1 MLGKIL
7 VLSAFILV
15 CSGCSTLSKTQEDKP
30 VTAPPVSAFAANK
43 PVFAPTYKSEEP
55 DKYYDAI
62 EIYDSSPKAP
72 QGVYQHDGLVFVV
85 VVIDPRKEDIEYL
98 EGTAMLRTVALLRKS
113 YPGLPPKFYIRNKVV
128 EKEEDYNTGIYRYAT
143 VYREKDIIQKL
154 RK

>member
-72 QGVYQHDGLVFVV
+72 QGVYQHDG
-85 VVIDPRKEDIEYL
+85 KEKCDGIVSIPMFGKINSL
-98 EGTAMLRTVALLRKS
+98 NASVACGIAVYEAVRQ
-113 YPGLPPKFYIRNKVV
+113 RNKC
-128 EKEEDYNTGIYRYAT
+128 
-143 VYREKDIIQKL
+143 
-154 RK
+154 